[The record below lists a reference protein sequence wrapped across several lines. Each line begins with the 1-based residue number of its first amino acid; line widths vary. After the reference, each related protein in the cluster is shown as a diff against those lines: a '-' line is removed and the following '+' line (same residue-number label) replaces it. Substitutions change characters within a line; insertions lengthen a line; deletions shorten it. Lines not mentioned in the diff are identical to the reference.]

1 MSEIILSVTGMTC
14 GGCVNSVQKVLA
26 ALPGVQ
32 RVEVSL
38 HPQGVGRGCTADKSA
53 TTTLTPGQARVVVE
67 PARIDRAALVQAV
80 IDAGFGVGD

>member
-32 RVEVSL
+32 SVEVSL
-38 HPQGVGRGCTADKSA
+38 A
-53 TTTLTPGQARVVVE
+53 PGQARVVVE
-67 PARIDRAALVQAV
+67 PARIDRATLAQAI

>member
-1 MSEIILSVTGMTC
+1 MNEIILPVTGMTC

-38 HPQGVGRGCTADKSA
+38 
-53 TTTLTPGQARVVVE
+53 TPGQARVVVD

-80 IDAGFGVGD
+80 IDAGFGVDD